1 MALTTGLQ
9 LSPAHGTLSQP
20 LGLQGLAIK
29 VLERA
34 IPNHL
39 GILQNAKLAGSL
51 VSLGLPW

>member
-9 LSPAHGTLSQP
+9 PSPAHGTLSQP

-39 GILQNAKLAGSL
+39 GIL
-51 VSLGLPW
+51 